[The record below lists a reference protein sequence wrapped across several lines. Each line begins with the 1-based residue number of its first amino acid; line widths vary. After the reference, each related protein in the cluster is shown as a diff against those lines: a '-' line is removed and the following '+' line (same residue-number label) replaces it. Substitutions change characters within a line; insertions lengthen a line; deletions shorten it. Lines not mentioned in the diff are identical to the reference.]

1 MHFEKIVL
9 DVNSTFESF
18 TSHVD
23 QLYRL
28 KLFIKL
34 ILEFAAIYVISLLIN
49 ELMKL
54 NTYLIWFLR
63 G

>member
-49 ELMKL
+49 ELMEL

>member
-28 KLFIKL
+28 KLFLKL

-49 ELMKL
+49 ELMEL

>member
-28 KLFIKL
+28 ELFLKL

-49 ELMKL
+49 ELMEL